1 MVHAL
6 FVTLATPQLSPV
18 TGVPKLTFVAVQPAL
33 AETTTSAGQVM
44 DGGCVSS
51 TVTLNVQVLL
61 FPLRSVAVLVTIVNP
76 TGKSLPLG
84 GTLTTLVTVQLSLA
98 LTVNITLLRP
108 HRPKSANNTRLL
120 EHVITGSS
128 VSRIDTVN
136 VQVLVFPLASVA
148 VLVTVVVPTWNV
160 LPLAGTLTRFVTRQ
174 LSVAL
179 TTNVTLL
186 RLH

>member
-1 MVHAL
+1 
-6 FVTLATPQLSPV
+6 
-18 TGVPKLTFVAVQPAL
+18 
-33 AETTTSAGQVM
+33 
-44 DGGCVSS
+44 
-51 TVTLNVQVLL
+51 
-61 FPLRSVAVLVTIVNP
+61 
-76 TGKSLPLG
+76 
-84 GTLTTLVTVQLSLA
+84 
-98 LTVNITLLRP
+98 
-108 HRPKSANNTRLL
+108 LL

-186 RLH
+186 RLHWPASAVNTRFVEHVITGFCVSSTVTVKLHVLVLPLESVAVLVTVVVPTWNVLPLAGTLTRFVTRQLSVAVTTNVTLLRLH